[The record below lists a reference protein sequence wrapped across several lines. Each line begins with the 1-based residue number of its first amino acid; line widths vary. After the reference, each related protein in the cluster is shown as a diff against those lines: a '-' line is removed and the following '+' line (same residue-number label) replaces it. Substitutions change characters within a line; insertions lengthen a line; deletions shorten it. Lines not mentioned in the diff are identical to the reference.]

1 MTPVAEKVPAAQLT
15 TVAFAAAVQ
24 GDVTRLPALV
34 CVQGTHTLPF
44 EYVPPLPPVHA
55 SQTVPFQPKPD
66 AQMQLRK
73 SPVAL
78 PVYPAVTGHGAQSVP
93 DVFALY

>member
-1 MTPVAEKVPAAQLT
+1 MHPHTVLLVAT
-15 TVAFAAAVQ
+15 HAV
-24 GDVTRLPALV
+24 V
-34 CVQGTHTLPF
+34 CVCVVESHVPQDAHVLLVLS

-55 SQTVPFQPKPD
+55 SQTVPFQPKPN